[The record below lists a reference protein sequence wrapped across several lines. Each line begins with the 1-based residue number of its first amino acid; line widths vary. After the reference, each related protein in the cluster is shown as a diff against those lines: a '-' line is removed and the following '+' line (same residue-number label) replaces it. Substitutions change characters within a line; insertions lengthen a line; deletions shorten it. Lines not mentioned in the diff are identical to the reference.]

1 MGFYFLG
8 FGLLVCAF
16 ALWSIFNNLKLLI
29 TGTRTQGVIVGVEEA
44 LRRGDS
50 RHKKLYYHPVIEF
63 TSEEGNPFQFTFG
76 SGSTR
81 HRPEISKSVT
91 VIYESGRPDKATLN
105 SFVGLWAG
113 PLAASILGGGCVYGG
128 VQIVFFGA

>member
-1 MGFYFLG
+1 MGYYLLG

-16 ALWSIFNNLKLLI
+16 AVWAIFNNLKLLL
-29 TGTRTQGVIVGVEEA
+29 TGTRTQGVIVGVDEQ

-50 RHKKLYYHPVIEF
+50 QHKKIYYHPVIEF
-63 TSEEGNPFQFTFG
+63 TSEDGHPFQFTFG

-81 HRPEISKSVT
+81 HRPEIGKSVT
-91 VIYESGRPDKATLN
+91 VFYQSGRPDKATLN
-105 SFVGLWAG
+105 SFLGLWAG
-113 PLAASILGGGCVYGG
+113 PLAASILGGGGIYGG